1 MKRLISMI
9 FVAWLA
15 LCGHT
20 KAATEP
26 VSISIVT
33 SSWDGIANV
42 DGTGYYFDLI
52 ARIYPAPDW
61 HVEVQFVP
69 FSRAVYM
76 LDRQEADL
84 IFSVYPG
91 DLQHGLLSQYPVEI
105 DTIDAAVTA
114 PIAANWR
121 GIESLSHK
129 RVQAMLSYRYDKLT
143 SVPMVYEEGSNKLV
157 LLNRLNAGQIDA
169 VLDYKPDILN
179 LMSSLSRPQS
189 FIIIEN
195 VLSSDTFFAF
205 ANTAKGKRL
214 KQHFDR
220 EHKRLIDSGEQ
231 NKLFSEAMAE
241 LATHPANE

>member
-1 MKRLISMI
+1 MQRLISMI
-9 FVAWLA
+9 LMVWLA
-15 LCGHT
+15 LFFQS

-26 VSISIVT
+26 VYIKIVT
-33 SSWDGIANV
+33 ATWDGIANV

-61 HVEVQFVP
+61 QVEVQFVP

-114 PIAANWR
+114 KIAANWH

-143 SVPMVYEEGSNKLV
+143 SVPMVYEEGSDKLA

-169 VLDYKPDILN
+169 VLDYKPDILS
-179 LMSSLSRPQS
+179 LVAHLSRPQS
-189 FIIIEN
+189 FMIIEN
-195 VLSSDTFFAF
+195 VLSSDTYFAF
-205 ANTAKGKRL
+205 ANTVKGHRL
-214 KQHFDR
+214 KHHFDR

-231 NKLFSEAMAE
+231 ERLFRAAMAE
-241 LATHPANE
+241 LNNHSVD